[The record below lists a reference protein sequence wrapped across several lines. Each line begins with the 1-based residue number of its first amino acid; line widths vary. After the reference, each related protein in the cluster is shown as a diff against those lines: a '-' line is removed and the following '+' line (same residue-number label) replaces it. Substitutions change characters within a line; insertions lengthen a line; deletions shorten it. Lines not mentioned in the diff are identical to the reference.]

1 MRIRESFFGQTVIPC
16 LFLVF
21 IKTPQ
26 MTPLDV
32 VCFKVN
38 IKRHLMFSSFTQKH
52 EMIRESSKENK
63 STSCKF
69 VKIEFFTAFFASL
82 LQ

>member
-1 MRIRESFFGQTVIPC
+1 
-16 LFLVF
+16 
-21 IKTPQ
+21 

-69 VKIEFFTAFFASL
+69 VKIEFLWPFLPAYCSSVVRGIFAS
-82 LQ
+82 